1 MLEDQRKRRID
12 SSVPLTGP
20 TSRKKPMLVANPNT
34 TSNTDPTLSLNHDRS
49 IDLIDSTLPNQNQHQ
64 HQHHAHLGDDER
76 LENFRKEALWRQLQ
90 EYKRDLRRA
99 QTKLEQS
106 EDQKNDA
113 EARLAAVDV
122 CWNQLV
128 EDVRIL
134 FKDIDP
140 ALDSASGSILSSLP
154 SSPTSLDRVI
164 QQRSTASKDLIVH
177 LISLASSSSVIS
189 PDLEEVRSRCRRL
202 TQESA
207 TSRAALSLAESKL
220 KQLQD
225 QLEVTEEAARRAE
238 KKLDRERSRTVRE
251 LDAQGQGASTSNSVP
266 QPEPSSEEV
275 PKTNG
280 DSHSNGAVSS
290 ASEQPPPPITN
301 GTESM
306 DIDTIREIED
316 IRTRELE
323 MLKEELLHRAHE
335 IDMLQWKILNLPD
348 DVVHES
354 PAYKRLKTE
363 MSHATI
369 ELERTRTLLETAQ
382 KEADELRERQND
394 YGAAISTEMTSRIE
408 DLEKKLSSRD
418 ADVTRI
424 RATRE
429 EARSELH
436 ELKSRDA
443 EKMKQVAQ
451 IRTLA
456 NSRQDR
462 ISALA
467 SEVRR
472 LKMRLAADVGDK
484 DSVEYLATNEEIELA
499 KGLQARLKKAEEVIE
514 SLKSQLEKF
523 TKELSGIDDPMK
535 LIQSEA
541 EAKAEVTL
549 MKKRLEEVESLDSSV
564 EAQKILKV
572 QLAAQQSAATMLYT
586 EVDRLSNAW
595 AALDEQNRD
604 KVFKLAEHDEKV
616 LKAVHEKAKADNRY
630 FSAMRA
636 NETLKTQSAVLEKMA
651 EKQTSTISKLNDEL
665 RAISSRL
672 TSAEKEITIHQK
684 VSISHK
690 SKISEL
696 SIENEDLSN
705 RAALH
710 DTKMNDVMILL
721 RERTAQVEEEAASRR
736 KAEENLIGLERELTR
751 MKTRNG
757 TSGPAG
763 EASGE
768 IEELKSFNDDL
779 TKMLKC
785 NSCKQRFKSHVIT
798 RCMHL
803 FCGKCLDARL
813 ETRQRKCPTCSVAFG
828 LGDVAPVY
836 F

>member
-1 MLEDQRKRRID
+1 MMEDQRKRRIE
-12 SSVPLTGP
+12 SSVGLTGP
-20 TSRKKPMLVANPNT
+20 TSRKKPMLVANPT
-34 TSNTDPTLSLNHDRS
+34 TSSTTDPSISSINLDRS
-49 IDLIDSTLPNQNQHQ
+49 IDQSDSTLQLQNG
-64 HQHHAHLGDDER
+64 LIGDDER

-99 QTKLEQS
+99 QAKLEQS

-140 ALDSASGSILSSLP
+140 AVDSSSGSILSSLP
-154 SSPTSLDRVI
+154 SSPTSLDRAI

-251 LDAQGQGASTSNSVP
+251 LDAQGQGGSTSHSVV
-266 QPEPSSEEV
+266 QPEPLSEEV

-280 DSHSNGAVSS
+280 DSHSNGARS
-290 ASEQPPPPITN
+290 AASDHPPPPITN
-301 GTESM
+301 GTDSM

-316 IRTRELE
+316 VRTRELE

-382 KEADELRERQND
+382 KEADEFRERQND
-394 YGAAISTEMTSRIE
+394 FGAAISTEMTSRIE

-484 DSVEYLATNEEIELA
+484 DSVDYLATNEEIELA
-499 KGLQARLKKAEEVIE
+499 KSLQARLKKAEEVIE
-514 SLKSQLEKF
+514 NLKSQLEKF
-523 TKELSGIDDPMK
+523 TQDLSGIEDPMK

-541 EAKAEVTL
+541 EARAEVSL
-549 MKKRLEEVESLDSSV
+549 MQKRLDEVESLDSSL

-572 QLAAQQSAATMLYT
+572 QLAAQESAATMLYT

-651 EKQTSTISKLNDEL
+651 EKQTTTISKLNDEL

-684 VSISHK
+684 VLSSHK
-690 SKISEL
+690 TKISEL

-710 DTKMNDVMILL
+710 DTKMNDVMNLL

-736 KAEENLIGLERELTR
+736 KAEENLIGLERELSK
-751 MKTRNG
+751 MKSRNG
-757 TSGPAG
+757 MSGTVGMG
-763 EASGE
+763 ESSNVE

-803 FCGKCLDARL
+803 FCGKCLDSRI
-813 ETRQRKCPTCSVAFG
+813 ETRQRKCPTCSVGFG
-828 LGDVAPVY
+828 VGDVSAVY